1 MKTPTNYIFK
11 TFILAQQHSGSSGSN
26 VPIGSGGVGHQ
37 ASSLNPAGVS
47 ASHGIGGGGI
57 GHLSA
62 PGSNHSSSLL
72 WAKTQQLP
80 EELFRQVDYV
90 IHKRIHCPL
99 LTKPKI
105 IKN

>member
-1 MKTPTNYIFK
+1 MKTSINYDFK

-26 VPIGSGGVGHQ
+26 VPIVSGGVGHQ

-47 ASHGIGGGGI
+47 VSHSIGGGGI
-57 GHLSA
+57 GHLSG

-90 IHKRIHCPL
+90 IHKRILCPS
-99 LTKPKI
+99 
-105 IKN
+105 